1 MHILPQLR
9 KLEKKYADTLL
20 VIGVHSAK
28 FDTERATENVRAAV
42 SRYNVNHPVVND
54 VELRVMSAFA
64 ARAWP
69 TLMFIDP
76 EGKVIG
82 RHEGEFQLDAMDRVL
97 TAMVD
102 EFDQAGVLNRDPVPF
117 EYGSEAKSHGSL
129 SFPGKILAADDGYLY
144 IADSNHH
151 RVIVASEDG
160 KVSDIVGDG
169 KSPLALESFDPPPG
183 VLNPIGSDWDFDF
196 PLFDNP
202 QGMALAGEIL
212 YVADAGTHTIQRVDL
227 ASHTVSVIAGTGE
240 QSLIRHSGGEAIAF
254 PLNSPY
260 DLEYAD
266 GVLYIA
272 MAGAH
277 QLWQMDIAA
286 GMTEPFAGT
295 GAENIVDGKRLEAL
309 LAQPYGLALDGN
321 NLFFADSETSAIR
334 VAKIGAGGRVVTLT
348 GTGLFAFG
356 DRDGIGKDAVLQ
368 YPQDVAVAPGAIY
381 IADSYNHKIKRME
394 LSTLRI
400 TTVAGD
406 GTQGRTDGDALSASF
421 DEPAGISYRDG
432 IVYVADTN
440 NHSVRRLDV
449 ETETVDTIELV
460 GA

>member
-9 KLEKKYADTLL
+9 KLEKKYADELF
-20 VIGVHSAK
+20 VIGIHSAK

-97 TAMVD
+97 TAMID
-102 EFDQAGVLNRDPVPF
+102 EFDSSGVLNREAVPF
-117 EYGSEAKSHGSL
+117 EYGAEAESHGAL
-129 SFPGKILAADDGYLY
+129 SFPGKILAADNDNLF

-151 RVIVASEDG
+151 RVVIASKDG
-160 KVSDIVGDG
+160 KVSDIIGNG
-169 KSPLALESFDPPPG
+169 ESPLALESFDPLPG
-183 VLNPIGSDWDFDF
+183 VLNPIGSEWEFDA
-196 PLFDNP
+196 PIFDNP
-202 QGMALAGEIL
+202 QGMALDGEVL
-212 YVADAGTHTIQRVDL
+212 YVADAGTHTIQRVDI
-227 ASHTVSVIAGTGE
+227 ASQTVSVIAGTGE
-240 QSLIRHSGGEAIAF
+240 QSLVRHAGGDARAF

-266 GVLYIA
+266 GILYIA

-277 QLWQMDIAA
+277 QLWQMNVGTAKI
-286 GMTEPFAGT
+286 EPFAGT
-295 GAENIVDGKRLEAL
+295 GAENIVDGERLEAL

-334 VAKIGAGGRVVTLT
+334 VAKIGMGGRVVTLT

-356 DRDGIGKDAVLQ
+356 DHDGVGKDAVLQ
-368 YPQDVAVAPGAIY
+368 HPQDVTWAPGTVY
-381 IADSYNHKIKRME
+381 IADSYNHKIKRMD

-400 TTVAGD
+400 TTIAGD
-406 GTQGRTDGDALSASF
+406 GTQGATDGNALNANF
-421 DEPAGISYRDG
+421 DEPAGISYREG
-432 IVYVADTN
+432 VIYIADTN
-440 NHSVRRLDV
+440 NHRIRRLD
-449 ETETVDTIELV
+449 TRSETVDTIELV

>member
-9 KLEKKYADTLL
+9 RLEIKYADTLF

-28 FDTERATENVRAAV
+28 FDAERATENVRAAV

-97 TAMVD
+97 SSMID
-102 EFDQAGVLNRDPVPF
+102 EFNSAGVLDRTPVSF
-117 EYGSEAKSHGSL
+117 KFGSESESHGTL
-129 SFPGKILAADDGYLY
+129 SFPGKILAADDGKLY

-151 RVIVASEDG
+151 RVVVASQG
-160 KVSDIVGDG
+160 GVVSDIIGNG
-169 KSPLALESFDPPPG
+169 ESPSALESFDPPPG
-183 VLNPIGSDWDFDF
+183 VLNPIGSEWGYDA

-202 QGMALAGEIL
+202 QGMALDGEVI

-227 ASHTVSVIAGTGE
+227 TSRKVSVIAGTGE
-240 QSLIRHSGGEAIAF
+240 QALIRHAGGEAMAF

-266 GVLYIA
+266 GILYIA

-277 QLWQMDIAA
+277 QLWQMDIGAR
-286 GMTEPFAGT
+286 MIEPFAGT
-295 GAENIVDGKRLEAL
+295 GAENIVDGECLEAL
-309 LAQPYGLALDGN
+309 LAQPYGLALDSN

-334 VAKIGAGGRVVTLT
+334 VAKVGVGGRVVTLT
-348 GTGLFAFG
+348 GTGLFDFG

-368 YPQDVAVAPGAIY
+368 HPQDVTWAPGAVY
-381 IADSYNHKIKRME
+381 IADTYNHKIKRME

-400 TTVAGD
+400 VTVAGN
-406 GTQGRTDGDALSASF
+406 GSQGCTDGDALSASF

-440 NHSVRRLDV
+440 NHSIRRLDI
-449 ETETVDTIELV
+449 EDETVDTIELV
-460 GA
+460 GI